1 MRMAAAVEVPSA
13 KRYRVLRIIAM
24 AVNARRY
31 DGVMHNSTRSSLA
44 YAFPHRHVLTAR
56 REVLINVHHNLQQQP
71 QQQPKQPH

>member
-1 MRMAAAVEVPSA
+1 
-13 KRYRVLRIIAM
+13 M